1 MKDENLRLQ
10 LHRAGLR
17 VTAPRLAVLTLLHET
32 PRPLSHLDVTLALA
46 GRGFDRATLYRNLL
60 DLTRTGLARRTEL
73 GDRVWRFQA
82 ADAAHAVQVHPHF
95 VCTACGEVQCLP
107 RAAVSVRAQ
116 RSTPLALRRGDI
128 EVQLRGVCDRCHP
141 GLQESR

>member
-1 MKDENLRLQ
+1 MKDDHHRLQ

-17 VTAPRLAVLTLLHET
+17 VTAPRLAVLALLHDT
-32 PRPLSHLDVTLALA
+32 GRPLSHLDVTVALS

-60 DLTRTGLARRTEL
+60 DLTRAGLARRTEL

-82 ADAAHAVQVHPHF
+82 ADAAHAAQIHPHF

-107 RAAVSVRAQ
+107 SASIAVRAQ
-116 RSTPLALRRGDI
+116 RTTPQALRSGDV
-128 EVQLRGVCDRCHP
+128 EVQLRGVCDRCHA
-141 GLQESR
+141 GVR